1 MVVAALVAA
10 VAGLAVGGV
19 ALRRLRSD
27 YVAIVMVLVG
37 TIVFDLIANNPNLFN
52 GNDGLGGV
60 PSPFNDI
67 LQLDPNTYLYFFVAF
82 SGVIMVGLGLLSHRL
97 TSSPLGR
104 AMRAMR
110 EDLEV
115 AEAFG
120 KNSVGALLIRGVF
133 VEATRCL
140 PKSPSSP
147 ELGAALRNVAS
158 VALIIASLWCRPQG
172 LLPERR
178 WRWKGPLPA
187 RGGQGIPDA

>member
-1 MVVAALVAA
+1 ML
-10 VAGLAVGGV
+10 
-19 ALRRLRSD
+19 S
-27 YVAIVMVLVG
+27 VG
-37 TIVFDLIANNPNLFN
+37 TVVFALIANNPILFN

-110 EDLEV
+110 QDLQL

-120 KNSVGALLIRGVF
+120 KNSARIRLLHM
-133 VEATRCL
+133 
-140 PKSPSSP
+140 
-147 ELGAALRNVAS
+147 
-158 VALIIASLWCRPQG
+158 LIVC
-172 LLPERR
+172 
-178 WRWKGPLPA
+178 
-187 RGGQGIPDA
+187 